1 MVFVT
6 FSIDFMIYWDTPV
19 KYMNHKFQ
27 VLTDI
32 YVCTGYFIGFTLLEN
47 VASLVKT
54 AGLSGSFEFIKVS
67 IIGTFWK
74 IDSLKIHLSEN
85 SEKRLRKTSIFRRVA
100 GSKKFFKRFS
110 AF

>member
-1 MVFVT
+1 
-6 FSIDFMIYWDTPV
+6 MIYWDTPV

-54 AGLSGSFEFIKVS
+54 TGVSGSFEFIKVS

>member
-1 MVFVT
+1 
-6 FSIDFMIYWDTPV
+6 MIYWDTPV

-32 YVCTGYFIGFTLLEN
+32 YVCTGYFIVFTLLEN
-47 VASLVKT
+47 VALLVKT
-54 AGLSGSFEFIKVS
+54 TSLSGSFEF

-74 IDSLKIHLSEN
+74 IDSLKMQLSEN
-85 SEKRLRKTSIFRRVA
+85 SEKKLLKTSSFRRVA
-100 GSKKFFKRFS
+100 GSKKFFKRFP